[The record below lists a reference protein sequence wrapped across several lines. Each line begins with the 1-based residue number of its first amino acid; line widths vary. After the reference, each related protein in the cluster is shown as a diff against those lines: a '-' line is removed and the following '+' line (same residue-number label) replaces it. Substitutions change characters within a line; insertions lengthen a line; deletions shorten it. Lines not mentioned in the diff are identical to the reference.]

1 MGSDSFPKSEVCANA
16 CVDAKTW
23 PEAIVIRGETPSD
36 ILSLFASRG
45 AFIYFLEAWAQIIP
59 ALACL
64 HLLGDRYIA
73 FCDNEAAKHALIK
86 GYGNDIPCNNLL
98 GTYWAAHAISG
109 TSPWM
114 ERVTTHANIADAVS
128 RNDVSFAQSQGWLIA
143 QLDLSKAYSIL
154 RRIATDSEFAHAEA
168 HSLMIQDLRP
178 QIDKQ
183 ICGWNHK

>member
-1 MGSDSFPKSEVCANA
+1 MNPNIKY
-16 CVDAKTW
+16 W
-23 PEAIVIRGETPSD
+23 PEAIVVRGETPPD
-36 ILSLFASRG
+36 ILGLFASRG

-86 GYGNDIPCNNLL
+86 GYGNDIPINNLL

-128 RNDVSFAQSQGWLIA
+128 RNDVKFAVAQGWLIA
-143 QLDLSKAYSIL
+143 QLDLSRAHSIL
-154 RRIATDSEFAHAEA
+154 RRIAADSEFAHAEA
-168 HSLMIQDLRP
+168 HSLLIQELRP
-178 QIDKQ
+178 QIDKHIQ
-183 ICGWNHK
+183 NWKPC